1 LAVREFRNFLEP
13 IWSIPEGGKALYFTI
28 FTATAA
34 TGIGCQVYYHCQA
47 VPSGTHSVHNAV
59 HLILLDTGP
68 TAIGAAMVSLI
79 IVEAPKSIMVIAT
92 YLANRLL
99 HPCRRN
105 CVKRDRKETRHNG
118 RPGTNGAWRRT
129 RGANPSMN
137 LPQARNRKTET
148 EGPAKRTESPGS
160 HAGASSCVPGMNGSL
175 EVKVLYPS

>member
-1 LAVREFRNFLEP
+1 MAVREFRNFLEP

-34 TGIGCQVYYHCQA
+34 TGIGCQVYYHCRA
-47 VPSGTHSVHNAV
+47 VPSGTQSVHDAV

-99 HPCRRN
+99 HPLQEKLRQEGSQRNQAQWEAWNERRMEAD
-105 CVKRDRKETRHNG
+105 KRGEPFDEPPPGKEPEN
-118 RPGTNGAWRRT
+118 
-129 RGANPSMN
+129 
-137 LPQARNRKTET
+137 
-148 EGPAKRTESPGS
+148 
-160 HAGASSCVPGMNGSL
+160 
-175 EVKVLYPS
+175 